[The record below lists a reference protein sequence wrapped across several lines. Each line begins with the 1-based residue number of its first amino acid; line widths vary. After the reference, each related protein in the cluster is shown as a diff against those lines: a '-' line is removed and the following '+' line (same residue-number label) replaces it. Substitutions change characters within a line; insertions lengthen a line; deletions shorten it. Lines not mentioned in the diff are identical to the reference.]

1 MGPIE
6 TLFLTIQILIAVVGV
21 VRGYAKELGN
31 TLVFMAAI
39 FFLSYVGERA
49 LEPLNATANQG
60 FCTPGPVPPQWDV
73 VGPFGS
79 FFTTTFGI
87 PPGSEQLNTIL
98 FLVYV
103 GAFLAIVFASYA
115 GRTLDFRGRELR
127 APEGT
132 ILSMLIGLL
141 NGYLVAGTIWYYA
154 ALFGYPGMNVVETF
168 SSTACF
174 MLTYLPQ
181 EVVTNPVAW
190 MVPVA
195 LLILLRVRG

>member
-6 TLFLTIQILIAVVGV
+6 ALFVTIQVIIAIVGV

-39 FFLSYVGERA
+39 FFSLTSGAGLDSHRSPTSSNAGVWLCAWFNAVGFVA
-49 LEPLNATANQG
+49 VFLVCGDHSWL
-60 FCTPGPVPPQWDV
+60 
-73 VGPFGS
+73 
-79 FFTTTFGI
+79 
-87 PPGSEQLNTIL
+87 L
-98 FLVYV
+98 FLRVMPV
-103 GAFLAIVFASYA
+103 GHLILAVS
-115 GRTLDFRGRELR
+115 RLR

-132 ILSMLIGLL
+132 ILSLLIGLL

-154 ALFGYPGMNVVETF
+154 NLYGYPFMNVDTTEF
-168 SSTACF
+168 SSTANF

-181 EVVTNPVAW
+181 NVVANPVAW

>member
-6 TLFLTIQILIAVVGV
+6 ILFVTIQLLIATVGV
-21 VRGYAKELGN
+21 VRGYARELGN

-49 LEPLNATANQG
+49 VEPVSSAAVRTLG
-60 FCTPGPVPPQWDV
+60 FSA
-73 VGPFGS
+73 GS
-79 FFTTTFGI
+79 QSLDMF
-87 PPGSEQLNTIL
+87 L
-98 FLVYV
+98 FLLYV
-103 GAFLAIVFASYA
+103 GTFLTIIFASYA
-115 GRTLDFRGRELR
+115 GKTFDFGGKPLR

-132 ILSMLIGLL
+132 ILSLLIGLL

-154 ALFGYPGMNVVETF
+154 ALYNYPFMNVDTSRFSET
-168 SSTACF
+168 AQF
-174 MLTYLPQ
+174 MLAYLPQ
-181 EVVTNPVAW
+181 NVVTSPVAW

>member
-6 TLFLTIQILIAVVGV
+6 TLFVTIQVIIAIVGV

-39 FFLSYVGERA
+39 FFLSYVGDRV
-49 LEPLNATANQG
+49 LDPLN
-60 FCTPGPVPPQWDV
+60 
-73 VGPFGS
+73 S
-79 FFTTTFGI
+79 FSQQTFGYA
-87 PPGSEQLNTIL
+87 PGSQQANALL
-98 FLVYV
+98 FFLFV
-103 GAFLAIVFASYA
+103 GSFLAIVFASYA
-115 GRTLDFRGRELR
+115 GRTLDFGGKPLR
-127 APEGT
+127 PPEGT
-132 ILSMLIGLL
+132 ILSLLIGLL

-154 ALFGYPGMNVVETF
+154 NLFGYPYMNVDTTRF
-168 SSTACF
+168 TSTAQF

-181 EVVTNPVAW
+181 NVVTNPVAW